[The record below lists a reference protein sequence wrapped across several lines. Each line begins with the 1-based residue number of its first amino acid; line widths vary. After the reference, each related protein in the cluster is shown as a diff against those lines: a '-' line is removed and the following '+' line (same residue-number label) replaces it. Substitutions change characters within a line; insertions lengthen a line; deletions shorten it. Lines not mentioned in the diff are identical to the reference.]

1 MALWIKALSISQ
13 EGQGDSNDVWQVQI
27 IGGKDGDI
35 VETVTSRLIFYHY
48 IERCVLTT
56 TAKQLPK
63 WGFEQQEVTCN
74 PNIRDRSAVW
84 NVEDNQFDK
93 CMPCHLI
100 MRRVLQL
107 INSFIFF

>member
-1 MALWIKALSISQ
+1 MKGRIKACSFILQ

-93 CMPCHLI
+93 CMVQHNEFL
-100 MRRVLQL
+100 
-107 INSFIFF
+107 

>member
-1 MALWIKALSISQ
+1 MIVVFVRLQ

-56 TAKQLPK
+56 TTKQLPK
-63 WGFEQQEVTCN
+63 WGFEQQEVSCN

-93 CMPCHLI
+93 RKIIRC
-100 MRRVLQL
+100 L
-107 INSFIFF
+107 INKFEIK